1 MRNYRIAFFTVD
13 WNYALVEAT
22 LQGLKR
28 YVDEHENVQLCVFD
42 CFGKDTESAKDHS
55 EYGIYDLADLSQFD
69 GALVQGN
76 QIVLKS
82 ARDALG
88 RRIARAGIPAVS
100 IGSAVEGCALVNI
113 DNESAQYGMTAHVI
127 REHGAKRLA
136 YLTGILDN
144 GSMEAQQRL
153 NGFLAACRDNGVDEA
168 DIRVIPCTWR
178 TTDGSRVAEE
188 WLASGEP
195 LPDAFVC
202 ANDEMALGVL
212 EILTA
217 HGLRVPRDTI
227 ITGFDNLDSAK
238 LSSPRLSTVHR
249 SYAEMDYAALDALIR
264 RIDGAD
270 TRDFI
275 PFGYELVCSESCG
288 CQNIARPNTIRD
300 MYFQQTSFLKNFYIL
315 QDRMAEELFE
325 ADSLV
330 DLMRIVENNHEIFG
344 CDSAYLCVNGF
355 YWDTYDKNKWPAR
368 CDTFDRE
375 MLLCAC
381 GTNLPETADHLRF
394 TRFPTSR
401 LLPEAL
407 MEKERFLM
415 FYPLHYNT
423 YSIGYVALDSI
434 SDAAK
439 QNLHKS
445 IFSFLEIAI
454 ENVRKKC
461 LLQQL
466 NETLDNLY
474 IHDALTGL
482 YNRFGFE
489 RHAQQAFDGFLRQSG
504 GARIVFLDMDNLKP
518 VNDVFG
524 HEIGDE
530 AIRAAADVLR
540 RVCAPGDFLM
550 RYGGDEFLAIAPKGE
565 SNLEEAIQEATRAAN
580 EHSVHPY
587 RLGLS
592 AGVIDVEAGDG
603 RSLEECVQAADALMY
618 ENKKRRKAAVQR

>member
-1 MRNYRIAFFTVD
+1 MRDYRIAFFTVD

-22 LQGLKR
+22 LHGLKK
-28 YVDEHENVQLCVFD
+28 YVTEHENVQLCVFD

-69 GALVQGN
+69 GVLVQGN

-88 RRIARAGIPAVS
+88 RRIAQAGIPAIT

-113 DNESAQYGMTAHVI
+113 DNERAQYDMTAHVI
-127 REHGAKRLA
+127 QEHGAKHLA

-144 GSMEAQQRL
+144 GSLEARERL
-153 NGFLAACRDNGVDEA
+153 NGFLCACRDNGVNEA

-178 TTDGSRVAEE
+178 TTDGIRVADE
-188 WLASGEP
+188 WVRSGKP
-195 LPDAFVC
+195 LPDAFIC
-202 ANDEMALGVL
+202 GNDEMALGVL
-212 EILTA
+212 ETLMA
-217 HGLRVPRDTI
+217 HGYRVPRDTL

-249 SYAEMDYAALDALIR
+249 SYAEMNYAAMDALIR
-264 RIDGAD
+264 RIDGTD

-288 CQNIARPNTIRD
+288 CQNVARPNTIRD
-300 MYFQQTSFLKNFYIL
+300 MYFHQTSFLKDFYIL
-315 QDRMAEELFE
+315 QDKIAEEMFE
-325 ADSLV
+325 ADNLK
-330 DLMRIVENNHEIFG
+330 DLMGIVESNHEIFG

-355 YWDTYDKNKWPAR
+355 YWDEYDKKQWR
-368 CDTFDRE
+368 RRSDTFDTE
-375 MLLCAC
+375 MVLSAC

-394 TRFPTSR
+394 TRFPTSC
-401 LLPEAL
+401 LLPEYL
-407 MEKERFLM
+407 MARERFLI

-423 YSIGYVALDSI
+423 YSIGYLAMDSI

-439 QNLHKS
+439 LNLHKS

-461 LLQQL
+461 LLRQL
-466 NETLDNLY
+466 NDELDDLY
-474 IHDALTGL
+474 VRDGLTGL
-482 YNRFGFE
+482 YNRFGYD
-489 RHAQQAFDGFLRQSG
+489 RYAQQAFDACVKRLG
-504 GARIVFLDMDNLKP
+504 GARILFVDMDDLKP
-518 VNDVFG
+518 INDVFG

-530 AIRAAADVLR
+530 AILAAANALKAACGEDN
-540 RVCAPGDFLM
+540 FLM
-550 RYGGDEFLAIAPKGE
+550 RYGGDEFLAIAPLSE
-565 SNLEEAIQEATRAAN
+565 SGLEEAIQAAARAAN
-580 EHSVHPY
+580 ETHDHPY

-592 AGVIDVEAGDG
+592 VGTLEVKAGDP
-603 RSLEECVQAADALMY
+603 RSLDECIQAADALMY
-618 ENKKRRKAAVQR
+618 ENKKRRKGLK